1 MYIIEDGKAY
11 LVDGEVGYQ
20 INFDTTGKML
30 IEKEKTIEVVG
41 KITYSYDEIYAKLNI
56 AYMIEEA
63 KKKNALKGIVSN
75 EVEGLNKQIEVL
87 KNENEQLKAELKK
100 YTADK
105 KEENSKEEKN
115 TSKKEK

>member
-30 IEKEKTIEVVG
+30 VEKDKTIEVAG
-41 KITYSYDEIYAKLNI
+41 KNTFTYNEIYAKLNI
-56 AYMIEEA
+56 AYMIDEA
-63 KKKNALKGIVSN
+63 KKKSALKGLVN
-75 EVEGLNKQIEVL
+75 DEVDNLNKEIKAL
-87 KNENEQLKAELKK
+87 RNENEQLKAQLKEF
-100 YTADK
+100 TAK
-105 KEENSKEEKN
+105 NTKEENSKEEN